1 MVHVFPIGQIL
12 LVQIADIAKQR
23 EISGRGFCLLE
34 VWIALSCNQHGDMFP
49 SRLLKVNQFCFVIIV
64 GTRKDVPEG
73 IGRRKGIAIYLS
85 LKQSVF
91 GIMLATNML
100 TVVRARMIVE
110 AVNILTVEWLMLSLT
125 ENWTRLEN

>member
-1 MVHVFPIGQIL
+1 MRNQCFNGSCLSNWPDSSCPDCRYSQAAGNL
-12 LVQIADIAKQR
+12 WA
-23 EISGRGFCLLE
+23 GFLP
-34 VWIALSCNQHGDMFP
+34 AG
-49 SRLLKVNQFCFVIIV
+49 

-125 ENWTRLEN
+125 ENWTR